1 VQQTPSVPPA
11 PRVVAVVQAR
21 MSSSRLPG
29 KVLRPLDGRPVLE
42 WVLRAAT
49 ASAVDAVVLATSVD
63 ASDDPVAALAAQH
76 PGVRVHRGPLDDVLT
91 RFIGALAGEPAQGV
105 VRLTAD
111 CPLLDPALIDLVS
124 RTWRASP
131 EVDHLTTTNPRCLP
145 RGLDVELVSRRAL
158 EQVALEA
165 EGPDRVHVTS
175 AVYGQPERFS
185 TLGLVVHPNA
195 SDLRVTVDTPEDAA
209 LLDGLVA
216 LLGDAPPPWRDVVA
230 ALRSRPDLV
239 ALNAE
244 VVQKDWHEG

>member
-1 VQQTPSVPPA
+1 VQLTPPN
-11 PRVVAVVQAR
+11 PRVVAIVQAR

-49 ASAVDAVVLATSVD
+49 ASSVDAVVVATSVD
-63 ASDDPVAALAAQH
+63 ASDDPVAALGARH

-91 RFIGALAGEPAQGV
+91 RFTGALVGDSAQGV

-111 CPLLDPALIDLVS
+111 CPLLDPALIDLVV

-131 EVDHLTTTNPRCLP
+131 GVDHLTTTNPRCLP
-145 RGLDVELVSRRAL
+145 RGLDIELVSRRAL

-175 AVYGQPERFS
+175 AVYRQPERFS
-185 TLGLVVHPNA
+185 TLGLVMHPDA
-195 SDLRVTVDTPEDAA
+195 SDLRVTLDTPQDAA

-216 LLGDAPPPWRDVVA
+216 LLGSGPFPWRDLVTS
-230 ALRSRPDLV
+230 LRSRPDLV
-239 ALNAE
+239 ALNAD
-244 VVQKDWHEG
+244 VAQKEWHEG